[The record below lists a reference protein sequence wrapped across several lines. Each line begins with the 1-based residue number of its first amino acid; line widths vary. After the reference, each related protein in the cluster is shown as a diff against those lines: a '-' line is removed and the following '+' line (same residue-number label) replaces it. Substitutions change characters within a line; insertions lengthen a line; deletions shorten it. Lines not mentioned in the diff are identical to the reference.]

1 MFLFVGHFEAKTVS
15 SVRAFFAEN
24 LEPFSDL
31 ADDSVLSSAQC
42 IITLSGA
49 CNNRGVNVFTV

>member
-1 MFLFVGHFEAKTVS
+1 MGHFEAKTVS

-24 LEPFSDL
+24 LELFSDL

>member
-1 MFLFVGHFEAKTVS
+1 MS

-24 LEPFSDL
+24 LELFSDL

-42 IITLSGA
+42 IITLSGSF
-49 CNNRGVNVFTV
+49 NNRGVNVFTV

>member
-1 MFLFVGHFEAKTVS
+1 MS

-24 LEPFSDL
+24 LELFSDM

-49 CNNRGVNVFTV
+49 CNSRGVNVFTV

>member
-1 MFLFVGHFEAKTVS
+1 MGHFEAKTVS
-15 SVRAFFAEN
+15 PVRAFFAEN
-24 LEPFSDL
+24 LELFSDL

-42 IITLSGA
+42 IIALSVA

>member
-1 MFLFVGHFEAKTVS
+1 MLLFVGHFEAKTVS
-15 SVRAFFAEN
+15 SV
-24 LEPFSDL
+24 LFSDL
-31 ADDSVLSSAQC
+31 ADDSVLSSAHC

>member
-1 MFLFVGHFEAKTVS
+1 MS
-15 SVRAFFAEN
+15 SLRAFFADN